1 WSREQAIRYMVDT
14 GGDEESAI
22 ATEIDRYCV
31 WPGQACSYK
40 VGHAEWVRL
49 REKAKSSLGDRFDIK
64 GFHDTTLAA
73 GGVPLSVLERIVDGW
88 VATQA

>member
-1 WSREQAIRYMVDT
+1 M
-14 GGDEESAI
+14 
-22 ATEIDRYCV
+22 
-31 WPGQACSYK
+31 
-40 VGHAEWVRL
+40 RL

-88 VATQA
+88 VASQA